1 MKDKMIIEFCWGD
14 SRQDIE
20 VPRSLTCDELIYSL
34 NEGIGLGLDVN
45 NPDSFSFSCDIAKGE
60 IRGEKSLEDVG
71 LMDGAVVRL
80 VE

>member
-20 VPRSLTCDELIYSL
+20 VPKSLTCDELIYSL

-45 NPDSFSFSCDIAKGE
+45 NPDGFAFSCETARDQ
-60 IRGEKSLEDVG
+60 IRGEKTLEDVG
-71 LMDGAVVRL
+71 LLDGAVVKL
-80 VE
+80 IE